1 MHERHQER
9 RLVTCL
15 FIDVVGST
23 ELTMRLGPER
33 LKNALDA
40 AFSELRDL
48 IVADGGTVEKYIGDA
63 IYALFGAPISHADD
77 PCRAL
82 RVAFACL
89 RWAAE
94 RDREDVPF
102 SVRVGVET
110 GEAIVD
116 LSAAETTMQQ
126 MSVGAVVNIA
136 ARLQQRAEPGQ
147 ALVGP
152 TCHAAALDA
161 AELIPLGEIE
171 LKGIGTLPAWSL
183 VGIADVAPSVSLPF
197 VGRDAELGLLG
208 YALQRALSGRS
219 VLALVSGPPGQGKT
233 RLVTEFV
240 SHLGAETR
248 LITARCRPEG
258 ENGALTPLRQLL
270 GDHLEE
276 LLRELFDDR
285 AERAWVAAVLMHSA
299 GLLSSE
305 ALTAM
310 APTERA
316 DEIVNGW
323 RRYLAALARGGS
335 LVAWIE
341 DVHWADPA
349 VVRLIDRV
357 TKGSDRFLVVAT
369 ARPEFSETAGL
380 RPSGDR
386 FFIELEGLE
395 ADAAS
400 SLARS
405 AGSTG
410 DLALARADGNPLFIV
425 ELARGRGVG
434 ADDALPLTL
443 HGALGARLD
452 ELAPADRS
460 LLAHAAVAGETFS
473 IEDAAFLID
482 FDLAAVGRVLARLA
496 DLQYVDAVRGGYR
509 FHHSLVRDV
518 AYGRLLMTERMRLHA
533 RYARERVD
541 PEDAEVLAHH
551 WWAALRPPDADW
563 VWQGAPDLADMRRE
577 AFVAHLAAGM
587 AQAQHF
593 ATSRAVELLD
603 RALALAADGRAVGDA
618 ERALGDAY
626 AIDLKAD
633 DAWAH
638 YERALEAYRAGG
650 NVPSELYRG
659 MLDIRTKSGAFRAPP
674 DQTFVDQLLAEAES
688 QARANGD
695 QSELARVL
703 LHRSLVPGA
712 SDDLDRL
719 READGI
725 AAASGDRAV
734 RIETLG
740 WLVAALLERCD
751 LDAADPLLAELER
764 LHATTTG
771 AASLA
776 PLDAV
781 ELRII
786 VALLR
791 GDVAEAQEQ
800 AERAVAVSVPMGPHL
815 RTHAARLM
823 SLVTLARGDWD
834 LVRALGRETQGIIA
848 ASPAT
853 TFCMYAAMTLTNGAI
868 GEALERRG
876 DDARALLSAASGV
889 VGSRENLEVLA
900 ALPRAMLGE
909 PLELPDRAPD
919 WWYLAVCRAF
929 ASAHARHWPEL
940 EIERSRLRALGAHG
954 ARALVALADAL
965 DETFAAASGGPVPS
979 HAGLRSLGYFGWSQL
994 LMAGRADRTM
1004 LLQADH

>member
-40 AFSELRDL
+40 AFSELRAL
-48 IVADGGTVEKYIGDA
+48 IVAHGGTVEKYIGDA
-63 IYALFGAPISHADD
+63 IYALFGAPVSHADD

-94 RDREDVPF
+94 RDPADVPF

-183 VGIADVAPSVSLPF
+183 VGIAEVTPSVSLPF

-233 RLVTEFV
+233 RLVSEFV
-240 SHLGAETR
+240 SHLGAEIR

-258 ENGALTPLRQLL
+258 ESGALTPLRQLL
-270 GDHLEE
+270 GDHLDE
-276 LLRELFDDR
+276 LLGELFDDR
-285 AERAWVAAVLMHSA
+285 AEREWVTAALTHSA
-299 GLLSSE
+299 GLLASE
-305 ALTAM
+305 ALTAL

-316 DEIVNGW
+316 DEIANGW

-357 TKGSDRFLVVAT
+357 TKGSDRLLVVAT
-369 ARPEFSETAGL
+369 ARPEFSEAAGL

-386 FFIELEGLE
+386 FFIELAGLE
-395 ADAAS
+395 TAAAS
-400 SLARS
+400 SLAQS
-405 AGSTG
+405 AGSTD

-425 ELARGRGVG
+425 ELARGRGAG

-473 IEDAAFLID
+473 VEDAASLVD
-482 FDLAAVGRVLARLA
+482 FDPSAVGRVLARLA
-496 DLQYVDAVRGGYR
+496 DLQYVDEVRGGYR

-533 RYARERVD
+533 RYARERVN

-577 AFVAHLAAGM
+577 AFAAHLAAGR
-587 AQAQHF
+587 AHAQHF
-593 ATSRAVELLD
+593 ATSRAVELLE
-603 RALALAADGRAVGDA
+603 RAVALAADRHAVGDA

-638 YERALEAYRAGG
+638 YIRARGAYQAGG
-650 NVPSELYRG
+650 KVPFELYRG
-659 MLDIRTKSGAFRAPP
+659 MLDIRLKWGAFRTLP
-674 DQTFVDQLLAEAES
+674 DTTFVDQLLAEAES
-688 QARANGD
+688 VARASGD
-695 QSELARVL
+695 KSELARVL
-703 LHRSLVPGA
+703 MHRALVLGA
-712 SDDLDRL
+712 LDDLDLL
-719 READGI
+719 READRM
-725 AAASGDRAV
+725 AVESGDRAV

-740 WLVAALLERCD
+740 WLVWALLDRCD
-751 LDAADPLLAELER
+751 LDAADPPLAELER
-764 LHATTTG
+764 LRATTPG
-771 AASLA
+771 ATSLE
-776 PLDAV
+776 PV
-781 ELRII
+781 EPIARLCT

-791 GDVAEAQEQ
+791 GDVAEAQGH
-800 AERAVAVSVPMGPHL
+800 AERAVAVSAPMGPHL
-815 RTHAARLM
+815 RTHAAKHL
-823 SLVTLARGDWD
+823 SVVALARGDWD

-848 ASPAT
+848 ANPAT
-853 TFCMYAAMTLTNGAI
+853 PFCMYAAMTLTNGAI

-876 DDARALLSAASGV
+876 DDARALLRVASGV
-889 VGSRENLEVLA
+889 VGSRDNLEILA

-909 PLELPDRAPD
+909 SLELSDQAPSWWHLRVYRA
-919 WWYLAVCRAF
+919 LAL
-929 ASAHARHWPEL
+929 SHTRHRPEL
-940 EIERSRLRALGAHG
+940 DVERSRLRALGANG

-965 DETFAAASGGPVPS
+965 DETLAATSGGPVPS
-979 HAGLRSLGYFGWSQL
+979 HAGLRSLGFFGWSQL
-994 LMAGRADRTM
+994 LVAGRADRTIP
-1004 LLQADH
+1004 ASTG